1 MNEKVQQYL
10 VIFAGVIVIG
20 GVIYI
25 QVRRARPEP
34 PVSATVASTET
45 IPAAASLPPAL
56 SEAPPPP
63 IAGVQLTPGP
73 ALEGIQLPTAETVL
87 LQTGEW
93 GRDPFMTIDEL
104 AALEPQPI
112 VLEIVDIP
120 PVLRPTEEPSA
131 LPDYR
136 VTVIVSGE
144 KGNWAVIGSRL
155 VRPGDRLGAE
165 TIKQINPNGVVLEL
179 NGITRELR
187 IDRPGLVAPGGSRRS
202 NE

>member
-10 VIFAGVIVIG
+10 VIFVGVIVIG
-20 GVIYI
+20 GVIYF
-25 QVRRARPEP
+25 QVRRARPAP

-45 IPAAASLPPAL
+45 VPGAASLPPAL

-73 ALEGIQLPTAETVL
+73 ALEGIQLPTAETLL

-93 GRDPFMTIDEL
+93 GRDPFITFDEL
-104 AALEPQPI
+104 AALQPEPI

-120 PVLRPTEEPSA
+120 PVLPPTEEPSA

-136 VTVIVSGE
+136 VTVIDSGVDVRTTTPAPTTTE
-144 KGNWAVIGSRL
+144 RL
-155 VRPGDRLGAE
+155 SNRNNRRRHCGRHSPGR
-165 TIKQINPNGVVLEL
+165 TP
-179 NGITRELR
+179 
-187 IDRPGLVAPGGSRRS
+187 SRRAGATTS
-202 NE
+202 GGTT